1 MNWWALCRA
10 LVQNIQAGHVV
21 SGGSTLSMQVVRLAL
36 GNPPR
41 TVPEK
46 IREIFLTLRMEQ
58 SYSKK
63 QILEMYASHAP
74 FGGNVVGIRGG
85 CAEIF

>member
-1 MNWWALCRA
+1 MGVCNWISGYGNWWALCRA

-58 SYSKK
+58 DLARAVWQRYITGCSA
-63 QILEMYASHAP
+63 LR
-74 FGGNVVGIRGG
+74 IR
-85 CAEIF
+85 A